1 KTASP
6 CILFEINKCGAP
18 CIGNQSVSAYS
29 EVTARY
35 RNLLEIDFREL
46 HESSSIKMAEL
57 SISEKFEEA
66 IEVRDRYA
74 HLLRA
79 ASRIERLNSIAKLPE
94 LVVAKR
100 NGEFWEFASIKYG
113 RLAATNVSTATT
125 SVSTALETLT
135 LIAENVSDQGF
146 LQQVNHEEVELILNY
161 LESEGTRIVKV
172 EGEYAFPTYGP
183 SSQAARIGSYDFAI
197 A

>member
-1 KTASP
+1 MTA
-6 CILFEINKCGAP
+6 K
-18 CIGNQSVSAYS
+18 
-29 EVTARY
+29 Y
-35 RNLLEIDFREL
+35 RNLLEVDFREL

-57 SISEKFEEA
+57 SIGEKFEEA

-125 SVSTALETLT
+125 SVATALETLS
-135 LIAENVSDQGF
+135 LIAERVSNQGF
-146 LQQVNHEEVELILNY
+146 LQQVNYEEVELILNY
-161 LESEGTRIVKV
+161 LESDGTRIVKV
-172 EGEYAFPTYGP
+172 EGEYTFSTFGP
-183 SSQAARIGSYDFAI
+183 LVS
-197 A
+197 